1 MTVPESKMNNLKIWL
16 NVALTWLHQD
26 GSPTALQRPH
36 ERLVNLMLTAQ
47 VENHTGHVWYRMD
60 ELEKLIIHMSDTR
73 EQGETYIKCAKTTA
87 DLENIKDA
95 LRLFQAAESKY
106 KSYPHQRAVA
116 LWMMGCIYWL
126 LYQKVEAIASWQ
138 DAISLFRDRYASVQI
153 DATKFRW
160 YSDKIPE
167 LESYLER
174 ALEQEELPIYNQIPG
189 SAESAEPTASTPAP
203 NPAPEPESDPNPDP
217 DPAPEAED
225 LDSLR
230 WLSCFI
236 SDSVPAGGFGP
247 TGYDPNPNGYLEFSE
262 VQIQGQAY
270 KIHSTKT
277 KSIKR
282 NTVNIVSLTEYQT
295 VRVTGTSMNVA
306 KPVPIEDGDYIL
318 VHRQSNPHDSEVVVA
333 GIPGEDNLATVKR
346 LKYRNGKIQLL
357 PESTDESHYNHPNYE
372 KEWNPNEIRIIGVVE
387 AVFKKK

>member
-1 MTVPESKMNNLKIWL
+1 MKIWL
-16 NVALTWLHQD
+16 KESIDWLHKD
-26 GSPTALQRPH
+26 GSKEILQH
-36 ERLVNLMLTAQ
+36 SNHKLIELMNEDKDKNLT
-47 VENHTGHVWYRMD
+47 VRVWDRID
-60 ELEKLIIHMSDTR
+60 ELEKLTLHLTNTY
-73 EQGETYIKCAKTTA
+73 EQGEIYILCAKMAA

-95 LRLFQAAESKY
+95 SRLFQAAESKY

-116 LWMMGCIYWL
+116 LWMLGCLYWVTS
-126 LYQKVEAIASWQ
+126 QTVDAISSWQ
-138 DAISLFRDRYASVQI
+138 DAISLFEERSNSVQVSQTMI
-153 DATKFRW
+153 NW
-160 YSDKIPE
+160 YADKIKK
-167 LESYLER
+167 LSDYLDL
-174 ALEQEELPIYNQIPG
+174 ALTHEELPTYAQNPINP
-189 SAESAEPTASTPAP
+189 AANHAKPAAS
-203 NPAPEPESDPNPDP
+203 APEPEPDSDPNPDP
-217 DPAPEAED
+217 DPVPEAED

-230 WLSCFI
+230 WLSCFV

-247 TGYDPNPNGYLEFSE
+247 TGYDPDPVGYLEISE
-262 VQIQGQAY
+262 VQIQDQAY
-270 KIHSTKT
+270 EIHSTKT

-318 VHRQSNPHDSEVVVA
+318 VHRQSNPNDSEIVVA
-333 GIPGEDNLATVKR
+333 GIIGEDNLATVKR

-372 KEWNPNEIRIIGVVE
+372 KEWTPNEIRIIGVVE